1 MAAAPA
7 PLSIRYAAESD
18 LPSLGHLEIV
28 AFPTSKYLSNTFP
41 NADPQV
47 LQNFKSVLLGGS
59 LPDPEVHALV
69 AVDPSTD
76 QTVAYCRWT
85 IPTAYGY
92 GDAPR
97 AEISCQAAARAAK
110 ALEYA
115 PESTNKEIYDMFASL
130 LKAKQKVHTREDD
143 MILNMLCVLPEYQG
157 RGIGKQFLKWG
168 MEKADAKG
176 ARIYLESTPAGYPM
190 YQKYGWEAVEECVIN
205 YVPFGGEGTQ
215 TFVFMMRNPRTPN
228 PAP

>member
-1 MAAAPA
+1 MFAASLQTIEATGLFRVIYSVHQRLSRSDTPPNPTSL
-7 PLSIRYAAESD
+7 PLD
-18 LPSLGHLEIV
+18 TFEIV

-47 LQNFKSVLLGGS
+47 LQNLKSVLLGGS
-59 LPDPEVHALV
+59 LPNPEVHALV
-69 AVDPSTD
+69 AVDPSTN

-110 ALEYA
+110 ALEYG

-143 MILNMLCVLPEYQG
+143 MSMSNSLPAIRCTQSCVSSRFCQIEP
-157 RGIGKQFLKWG
+157 
-168 MEKADAKG
+168 AD
-176 ARIYLESTPAGYPM
+176 
-190 YQKYGWEAVEECVIN
+190 
-205 YVPFGGEGTQ
+205 F
-215 TFVFMMRNPRTPN
+215 
-228 PAP
+228 